1 MPPKREI
8 SPAKSRITQG
18 LEDLKGAFC
27 DTQKQS
33 QKQEKSIGAA
43 HYFER
48 KFEKAIIAIIMD
60 SPWTSAYRRVGAAGL
75 KSPKCW
81 VESDRE

>member
-1 MPPKREI
+1 VI
-8 SPAKSRITQG
+8 LKSNRRNRKKVI
-18 LEDLKGAFC
+18 A
-27 DTQKQS
+27 
-33 QKQEKSIGAA
+33 AA

-75 KSPKCW
+75 KSPKC
-81 VESDRE
+81 

>member
-18 LEDLKGAFC
+18 LEDSKGLFLILKSNRRNRKKVIA
-27 DTQKQS
+27 
-33 QKQEKSIGAA
+33 AA

-75 KSPKCW
+75 KSPKC
-81 VESDRE
+81 

>member
-1 MPPKREI
+1 MRGC
-8 SPAKSRITQG
+8 SDHSGTRR
-18 LEDLKGAFC
+18 LKGAFS

-33 QKQEKSIGAA
+33 QKQEESIGAA

-48 KFEKAIIAIIMD
+48 KFEKAIIAIIVD

-75 KSPKCW
+75 KSPKC
-81 VESDRE
+81 